1 MQKAECRMRNEEKG
15 RLRLGSASGTLTSA
29 LLLVASAAAAT
40 TITFDPSGTMSI
52 DGKPTFVISF
62 TMAPPP
68 DGKTPNGKH
77 AYDELREAGGNY
89 MRVPPPT
96 KTVYG
101 TAGDVNAQP
110 PVKWDDEGI

>member
-1 MQKAECRMRNEEKG
+1 MRNEEKG
-15 RLRLGSASGTLTSA
+15 RLRLGSALGTLTSA
-29 LLLVASAAAAT
+29 LLLVASANAAT
-40 TITFDPSGTMSI
+40 KITFDHSGTMSI

-68 DGKTPNGKH
+68 DGKTPSGTS

-96 KTVYG
+96 KVPYG
-101 TAGDVNAQP
+101 TEGDMNKMP
-110 PVKWDDEGI
+110 PVHWDEDGIA